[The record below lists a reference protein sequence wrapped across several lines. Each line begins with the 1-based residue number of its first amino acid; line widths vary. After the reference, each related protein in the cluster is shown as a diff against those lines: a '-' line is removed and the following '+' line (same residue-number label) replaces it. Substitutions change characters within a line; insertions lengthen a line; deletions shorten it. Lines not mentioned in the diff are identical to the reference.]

1 MTAKPVFA
9 SPSDALKALRKDK
22 LGCVYRSCDRKT
34 GHITVYVVTAFGGWE
49 GPASWW
55 DRLLVEPSSAAA

>member
-34 GHITVYVVTAFGGWE
+34 GHVTVYVVTATGSYTC
-49 GPASWW
+49 PASFW
-55 DRLLVEPSSAAA
+55 DAALEAA